1 MNFTAC
7 RHRLRAR
14 LFTWLRR
21 PGDAAEEYR
30 QLLVS
35 DPGSTIALN
44 GLAFQAA
51 ARGESAEAERL
62 FRQSLAAKPEQ
73 PAVWH
78 NLGYMLDRQGR
89 HEEAVTAFTEATR
102 FAPKL
107 DQAWYGLGHASAA
120 LGRHADAVTAL
131 EKAMALVPDNPHV
144 LYSLGMAHH
153 KLGDADKV
161 TGIAEHLNR
170 YDRRTTLQL
179 IRDSGRTD
187 LEHLIAD
194 YEPDFFNRKER

>member
-30 QLLVS
+30 QLLAS

-44 GLAFQAA
+44 GLAFQAS
-51 ARGESAEAERL
+51 ARGESDEAERL
-62 FRQSLAAKPEQ
+62 FRQSLSVKAAQ
-73 PAVWH
+73 PTVWH
-78 NLGYMLDRQGR
+78 NLGYLLDRQGR
-89 HEEAVTAFTEATR
+89 HEEAVAAFTEATR

-107 DQAWYGLGHASAA
+107 DQAWYGLGHAQAA

-131 EKAMALVPDNPHV
+131 ERAVALVPDNPHV

-170 YDRRTTLQL
+170 YDRRATLQL
-179 IRDSGRTD
+179 VRDSGRSD
-187 LEHLIAD
+187 LERLIAD
-194 YEPDFFNRKER
+194 YQPDFFKNR